1 MMLRSLCSE
10 SSQELTTQYL
20 LSASF
25 SEILTSQYRVMRTI
39 GIGGHSQVKLAYHRL
54 TGTPVAVKI
63 QQKGQEDSYIAS
75 EVSILKTVCH
85 PYVIQL
91 FQVMETVDQVY
102 LIMEYVSG
110 GELHERIKQA
120 QRLCEDEAHSVFRQI
135 VCAINYCHERGIVHR
150 DLKADNILLDAHGNV
165 KVIDFGLGTRYSVGQ
180 RLIDLCGA
188 FVYRAPELFLEQP
201 YDGPK
206 VDVWSLGVLLY
217 FMVTGTL
224 PFTGETFMQLRQ
236 AILNPR
242 YALPSYLSM
251 SLQNLIILLLTKNP
265 SKRPPLENI
274 MWHPWLSQGEQES
287 PSAAVEPLPKHL
299 DPAILVAMCDLG
311 YNLGD
316 VCQSLLQRKFD
327 EAMATYFMMRQQV
340 CQGANLSAHLKPPVC
355 PQILPTPP
363 PADPS
368 TSAPPLRRRA
378 SAPALLQT
386 FTLSSDDKKTG
397 TGAEEQ
403 PASLISPSA
412 SCQGEPPPQTKS
424 PSLVLSLPW
433 PQPLSPAISEAG
445 RE

>member
-1 MMLRSLCSE
+1 
-10 SSQELTTQYL
+10 
-20 LSASF
+20 
-25 SEILTSQYRVMRTI
+25 
-39 GIGGHSQVKLAYHRL
+39 
-54 TGTPVAVKI
+54 
-63 QQKGQEDSYIAS
+63 
-75 EVSILKTVCH
+75 
-85 PYVIQL
+85 
-91 FQVMETVDQVY
+91 METVDQVY

-110 GELHERIKQA
+110 GELHERIVQA
-120 QRLCEDEAHSVFRQI
+120 QRLCEDEARSVFRQI

-340 CQGANLSAHLKPPVC
+340 CQGANLSAHLKPPVR

-412 SCQGEPPPQTKS
+412 SCQGEPPP
-424 PSLVLSLPW
+424 
-433 PQPLSPAISEAG
+433 
-445 RE
+445 